1 MIKIL
6 VADPDPLV
14 RQTLTQVLSSS
25 DRAVICAASEAE
37 FRAAVA
43 GAEML
48 LAFVHHSWFGAD
60 VATTLADLRRCSPAI
75 QTIAIAEQSQ
85 VSAVTAQLHA
95 GVYDCLL
102 KPFPEAE
109 LIRCM
114 AMRAEYCA
122 RVMRERT
129 QLATLLAYRNRELE
143 RLNST
148 IGTAASHDA
157 LTGLANH
164 RIAQDALLRESDA
177 ALPAQRALSVT
188 LLNVDNFRGYNT
200 QNGHTSG
207 DALLRAMAGEL
218 RALARPGDTIARW
231 AGDEFLWIMPRV
243 DIATAVTLARAL
255 CARIEALP
263 AVSTVQ
269 SPERPATTATVSLG
283 VATLGEHAAS
293 AVALISQLESAVIDA
308 KRRGR
313 NRVEVA
319 SGYAAGSGVADSGIS
334 AVFSGLHKALEA

>member
-14 RQTLTQVLSSS
+14 RQTLTQLLSSS
-25 DRAVICAASEAE
+25 ERAVICAASEIE
-37 FRAAVA
+37 FRAAVS
-43 GAEML
+43 GAELL
-48 LAFVHHSWFGAD
+48 LAFVHHAWLGTD
-60 VATTLADLRRCSPAI
+60 VAATLADLRRVSPAL
-75 QTIAIAEQSQ
+75 QTITIAEQHQ
-85 VSAVTAQLHA
+85 VSAVTTQIHA

-102 KPFPEAE
+102 KPLPDTE
-109 LIRCM
+109 LIQCL
-114 AMRAEYCA
+114 AVRAEQCA

-143 RLNST
+143 RLT
-148 IGTAASHDA
+148 ATLGTAISHDA

-164 RIAQDALLRESDA
+164 RVAQEALLRASDA
-177 ALPAQRALSVT
+177 ALPAQQALSVT
-188 LLNVDNFRGYNT
+188 LLNVDNFRSYNAL
-200 QNGHTSG
+200 NGHASG

-231 AGDEFLWIMPRV
+231 SGDEFLWIMPRA
-243 DIATAVTLARAL
+243 DSATAVIQARAL
-255 CARIEALP
+255 RARIEALP
-263 AVSTVQ
+263 AVSTAQ
-269 SPERPATTATVSLG
+269 SAERPLSHATVSLG

-293 AVALISQLESAVIDA
+293 AVALISQLDSALIDA

-319 SGYAAGSGVADSGIS
+319 TGYAAGSATADSGIS